1 MKGTMTKRSAKA
13 GLPPGSLVYVGEE
26 RAQRTRVSVID
37 FDEQRVDEREV
48 QRIEDCVAF
57 KESETVSWI
66 DVDET
71 REPGVVAMF
80 GQVLGFHPLMQED
93 ILATDQRA
101 KLEDHGDYL
110 YLVLKMLS
118 WDTKGDSME
127 NEQLSLVLG
136 RNYVITFQER
146 AGDFFDPLRQRIREG
161 LGPARR
167 QRADY
172 LAYSILDLIVDHY
185 FLVLEKLG
193 ERIERV
199 EDLVMTRPRQELLRE
214 IHDLK
219 RAMLLVRKSVWPV
232 KEVIASLRH
241 VDSRLIART
250 TAPYLRDLQDH
261 VEQVLE
267 GVETY
272 QNLLSDMLAT
282 YLSTLSNRT
291 NTVMRVLAV
300 FSAVFMPLT
309 FLTGIFGMN
318 FRHMPVLEWDWGF
331 PVTLGAMLAIG
342 GLMVAFFLRRR
353 WL

>member
-1 MKGTMTKRSAKA
+1 MKGTIKKRSAKA

-26 RAQRTRVSVID
+26 RTQRTRVSVLD
-37 FDEQRVDEREV
+37 FDEQHVNEREI
-48 QRIEDCVAF
+48 QRIEDCLAF
-57 KESETVSWI
+57 KESSSVSWI

-71 REPGVVAMF
+71 REPGTVAMF
-80 GQVLGFHPLMQED
+80 GKVLEFHPLMQED

-101 KLEDHGDYL
+101 KLEDHGEYL

-118 WDTKGDSME
+118 WDARTDSME

-146 AGDFFDPLRQRIREG
+146 AGDFFDPLRRRIREG

-172 LAYSILDLIVDHY
+172 LAYSILDLVVDHY
-185 FLVLEKLG
+185 FLVLEKMG

-199 EDLVMTRPRQELLRE
+199 EDLVLTHPRQELLQE

-219 RAMLLVRKSVWPV
+219 REMLFVRKSVWPV

-241 VDSRLIART
+241 LDSRLIARAT
-250 TAPYLRDLQDH
+250 SPYLRDLQDH
-261 VEQVLE
+261 IEQVLE
-267 GVETY
+267 GVEMY
-272 QNLLSDMLAT
+272 QNLLSDMLAA

-309 FLTGIFGMN
+309 FVTGIFGMN
-318 FRHMPVLEWDWGF
+318 FRHMPVLEVEWGF
-331 PVTLGAMLAIG
+331 PVTMAAMVAIG
-342 GLMVAFFLRRR
+342 GLMVAFFIRRR